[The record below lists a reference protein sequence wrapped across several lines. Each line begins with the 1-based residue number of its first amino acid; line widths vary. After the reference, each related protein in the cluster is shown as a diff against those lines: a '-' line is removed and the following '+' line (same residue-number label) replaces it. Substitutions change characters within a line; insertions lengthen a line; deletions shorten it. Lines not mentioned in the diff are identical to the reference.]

1 MKTHAISGP
10 AFAALLLVALLM
22 GSNHIA
28 ARIAFDNGADV
39 AAAVVMR
46 SSITAVVVGLIIL
59 VQGVSIRL
67 TSRHKKVLPLV
78 GILFTI
84 QSVTI
89 YSSVA
94 RLPVS
99 LALLAFNTYPLW
111 IAMWARVLYQE
122 RPEPLV
128 LKAMPVMRQWQ
139 EIGLG
144 VAFALTAACSF
155 GLGMVLIQHN
165 AADLDGRVRTVATMA
180 MVGVLTVIGAQFT
193 DAMQWPT
200 AAVGWWGLIALSV
213 LYGTGFTIMFTVLPR
228 LGVVGNS
235 AIMNVEPIVAL
246 VLAWLILGQK
256 IAIIQVVGA
265 CIVVTTVILLG
276 LRKK

>member
-1 MKTHAISGP
+1 M
-10 AFAALLLVALLM
+10 
-22 GSNHIA
+22 
-28 ARIAFDNGADV
+28 
-39 AAAVVMR
+39 
-46 SSITAVVVGLIIL
+46 LI
-59 VQGVSIRL
+59 G
-67 TSRHKKVLPLV
+67 
-78 GILFTI
+78 
-84 QSVTI
+84 
-89 YSSVA
+89 
-94 RLPVS
+94 
-99 LALLAFNTYPLW
+99 LALALDVFGAASGLG
-111 IAMWARVLYQE
+111 MQ
-122 RPEPLV
+122 
-128 LKAMPVMRQWQ
+128 RQWQ

>member
-1 MKTHAISGP
+1 
-10 AFAALLLVALLM
+10 
-22 GSNHIA
+22 
-28 ARIAFDNGADV
+28 
-39 AAAVVMR
+39 
-46 SSITAVVVGLIIL
+46 
-59 VQGVSIRL
+59 
-67 TSRHKKVLPLV
+67 
-78 GILFTI
+78 
-84 QSVTI
+84 
-89 YSSVA
+89 
-94 RLPVS
+94 
-99 LALLAFNTYPLW
+99 
-111 IAMWARVLYQE
+111 
-122 RPEPLV
+122 
-128 LKAMPVMRQWQ
+128 
-139 EIGLG
+139 
-144 VAFALTAACSF
+144 
-155 GLGMVLIQHN
+155 
-165 AADLDGRVRTVATMA
+165 MA

>member
-1 MKTHAISGP
+1 MKTQAISGP

-28 ARIAFDNGADV
+28 ARIAFDHGADV

-46 SSITAVVVGLIIL
+46 SSMTAVVVGLIIL
-59 VQGVSIRL
+59 VQGVSIRM
-67 TSRHKKVLPLV
+67 TPRHKKILPLV

-84 QSVTI
+84 QSVTL

-128 LKAMPVMRQWQ
+128 LKAMPIPSSVSM
-139 EIGLG
+139 
-144 VAFALTAACSF
+144 ALNFSDN
-155 GLGMVLIQHN
+155 GKK
-165 AADLDGRVRTVATMA
+165 
-180 MVGVLTVIGAQFT
+180 
-193 DAMQWPT
+193 
-200 AAVGWWGLIALSV
+200 SV
-213 LYGTGFTIMFTVLPR
+213 
-228 LGVVGNS
+228 
-235 AIMNVEPIVAL
+235 
-246 VLAWLILGQK
+246 
-256 IAIIQVVGA
+256 
-265 CIVVTTVILLG
+265 
-276 LRKK
+276 